1 MSGCLRPKKFFI
13 AGDFKP
19 YFTITTGCFINVY
32 YRVSPQCFP
41 VYLVIAQLQLNGMI
55 FHRINKNPRPVQT
68 EGLSFFSSIV
78 FYSFGYTTAPVSSM
92 IGMAPHLPSSC
103 SINSVSSS
111 ESSMICSTF
120 QPSALSLLLM
130 IIRWHLAG
138 WRSEHR

>member
-1 MSGCLRPKKFFI
+1 MSGCLRSKKLFI
-13 AGDFKP
+13 ERDFKP
-19 YFTITTGCFINVY
+19 YFTLTTGYFINAY
-32 YRVSPQCFP
+32 YRVSPQCFQI
-41 VYLVIAQLQLNGMI
+41 YLVIVQLQLNGMI
-55 FHRINKNPRPVQT
+55 FHRIKNNPRPVQT

-92 IGMAPHLPSSC
+92 IGIAPHLPSSC
-103 SINSVSSS
+103 SINSASSS
-111 ESSMICSTF
+111 ESSMICSTS